1 MCFKELKLCSPQRVR
16 AILILCET
24 HSCKLHVIPY
34 LTRKSSITCTC
45 TTNLT
50 GFCSPTAERMAE
62 DCLSLN
68 VFVPRGTEKDSKK
81 AVMVWIFGGAFA
93 IGAAKEYNG
102 TVLSAFNDIIVV
114 SINYQVGVFGFLN
127 IPGTEVKGNYGIYD
141 QVRNSECEIIDQRF
155 DTC

>member
-1 MCFKELKLCSPQRVR
+1 
-16 AILILCET
+16 
-24 HSCKLHVIPY
+24 
-34 LTRKSSITCTC
+34 
-45 TTNLT
+45 
-50 GFCSPTAERMAE
+50 MAE

-81 AVMVWIFGGAFA
+81 AVMVWIFGGAFS

-114 SINYQVGVFGFLN
+114 SINYRVGVFGFLN

-141 QVRNSECEIIDQRF
+141 QVRNGECEIIDQRF